1 MNRLEACLYLR
12 LLPGIG
18 PVKEQKLLN
27 HFSTPE
33 AIFEAS
39 DKEWNA
45 LDGIGS
51 HFLETI
57 RSWKQYQM
65 TVAKQIALL
74 KKGQIQVLFWGDA
87 NYPETLALCPDAP
100 LLLFF
105 KGSLECHKERKIISV
120 VGTRENTAYGKK
132 SCESFIQAV
141 AAYNPIICS
150 GFAFGTDIIA
160 HRAALCSGLETIACL
175 AHGFDK
181 LYPKEHAKYCRSIEQ
196 QGAFF
201 SDCLFEE
208 VFDKGSFPR
217 RNRIIAGLGHITVVI
232 ESGLKGGSMNT
243 ADLAHQYGREL
254 FALPGRISDPKSEGC
269 HLLINQHKATLLSS
283 PDQLLEALHYRKKAP
298 KKAIQKELFVA
309 LTSREKEVLACLAPG
324 EKKHLDTIAANLH
337 KEVRFVASVLM
348 TLEMKGCVNA
358 LPGKY
363 FEVL

>member
-12 LLPGIG
+12 FLPGIG
-18 PVKEQKLLN
+18 PVKEQKLIT

-39 DKEWNA
+39 DKEWSA
-45 LDGIGS
+45 LEGIGS
-51 HFLETI
+51 RFLKII
-57 RSWKQYQM
+57 RSWKQYQRA
-65 TVAKQIALL
+65 VEKQITLI
-74 KKGQIQVLFWGDA
+74 KKRQIQVLFWGDV

-100 LLLFF
+100 LLLFS
-105 KGSLECHKERKIISV
+105 KGSLEWHKERKIISL

-132 SCESFIQAV
+132 CCESLIQAV
-141 AAYNPIICS
+141 APYNPIICS

-160 HRAALCSGLETIACL
+160 HRAALSSGLETIACL

-181 LYPKEHAKYCRSIEQ
+181 LYPKEHAKYWSSIEQ

-201 SDCLFEE
+201 TDCLFEE

-217 RNRIIAGLGHITVVI
+217 RNRIIAGLGHTTVVI
-232 ESGLKGGSMNT
+232 ESGMKGGSMNT

-269 HLLINQHKATLLSS
+269 HLLINQHKANLLSS
-283 PDQLLEALHYRKKAP
+283 STQLLEALHFQKRTP
-298 KKAIQKELFVA
+298 KKAIQKELFMA
-309 LTSREKEVLACLAPG
+309 LSSLEKEVLACLAPG
-324 EKKHLDTIAANLH
+324 EKKHLDTIAADMH
-337 KEVRFVASVLM
+337 KEVRFAASVLM

-363 FEVL
+363 FEVV